1 LKAMEELKIM
11 FEYLE
16 AMDKLKFISFDLS
29 LARGLDYYT
38 GVIYEAVCM
47 SGNTQVGSI
56 GGGGRYDNLVSM
68 FQEAGKQTPCVGV
81 SVGIERVFTLMEARL
96 REEQGGSIKQPN
108 VDVLVASVGAGMM
121 VERMKL
127 TKLLWDSKISAEFS
141 QQENPKLKYEIADAL
156 ERGIPFM
163 VIIGEDEV
171 KEGKCKVKDLKAR
184 TEESVSMSELVSV
197 LRTKGAIPVG
207 CEFAVEMLSS

>member
-1 LKAMEELKIM
+1 MVWNRVIFFLTFENM
-11 FEYLE
+11 FL
-16 AMDKLKFISFDLS
+16 LC
-29 LARGLDYYT
+29 YY
-38 GVIYEAVCM
+38 
-47 SGNTQVGSI
+47 
-56 GGGGRYDNLVSM
+56 
-68 FQEAGKQTPCVGV
+68 
-81 SVGIERVFTLMEARL
+81 RL

-108 VDVLVASVGAGMM
+108 VDVLVASVGVGMM